1 MEQIIITPKKIYQEN
16 LVNKKIMEL
25 NLIEYFENQ
34 KALDFESGI
43 YINKL
48 PKEYVKSVALSSLN
62 SKRIIRLKRLKYYLS
77 KKDLESPKTE
87 RRQIV
92 KIVGIGIVIYILT
105 VLLLYS
111 F

>member
-1 MEQIIITPKKIYQEN
+1 MEFK
-16 LVNKKIMEL
+16 
-25 NLIEYFENQ
+25 LIEYFENQ
-34 KALDFESGI
+34 KALDYESGI

-48 PKEYVKSVALSSLN
+48 PKEYAKSITLSNLN
-62 SKRIIRLKRLKYYLS
+62 AKRIIRLKRAKYYLS

-87 RRQIV
+87 QRQML
-92 KIVGIGIVIYILT
+92 KTVGIFILIYIVA